1 MHSPFSILMDGG
13 GFAEWV
19 SYFFAR
25 LFHYGS
31 KANREETLDGQPTVL
46 IRKRILGHTELHQ
59 NPTTSILPAPPS
71 KKTNSLSL
79 SSLTQI
85 HPIFH
90 FDSRIKL
97 LEEATLTSAFLQ
109 PLDPLKR
116 LRNSTSLDRSVQDA
130 VVVEHVPLLA
140 SEL

>member
-1 MHSPFSILMDGG
+1 MIL
-13 GFAEWV
+13 
-19 SYFFAR
+19 YFFAR

-59 NPTTSILPAPPS
+59 NPTASILPAPPS

-90 FDSRIKL
+90 FDSRIEL
-97 LEEATLTSAFLQ
+97 LEEVFLTSDVILPLNLSSMLCTSA
-109 PLDPLKR
+109 PLDP
-116 LRNSTSLDRSVQDA
+116 SVQEP
-130 VVVEHVPLLA
+130 VVVDHTLLLA
-140 SEL
+140 REL